1 MKFKNIFKKLHR
13 NKKML
18 PTSTST
24 SENEYESRDNFPF
37 KVSEGVSTPYD
48 EGSGQGTPVV
58 VGPPNWQGL
67 VKNNVSLWNDKL
79 ENKKQV
85 SFNVDTEDTVSE
97 ESEEVV
103 TINRQNSI
111 RRAEVKTPC
120 CSLCDNSDD
129 TQLIVLECKHS
140 FHIKCLAEIDHD
152 DSKNYMVLDN
162 TFFKDRKCI
171 TCNYTIDTAELMYIH
186 SKYTKNI
193 KETINDCDSTIKN
206 LENQLRKV
214 KEQMKKS
221 FECKQKLE
229 YSQNKSKQLIIMLN
243 TEID

>member
-1 MKFKNIFKKLHR
+1 MKFKNMFKKSHR
-13 NKKML
+13 NTKML
-18 PTSTST
+18 PTT
-24 SENEYESRDNFPF
+24 EEYESKDNFPF
-37 KVSEGVSTPYD
+37 KVSEGVFTDAGRASEQVSTPDD
-48 EGSGQGTPVV
+48 ETSQSSS
-58 VGPPNWQGL
+58 PNWQGL
-67 VKNNVSLWNDKL
+67 VKNNVSLWNEK
-79 ENKKQV
+79 NKKQV
-85 SFNVDTEDTVSE
+85 LFKDTEDTVSE

-103 TINRQNSI
+103 TTINRQNSI

-120 CSLCDNSDD
+120 CSLCDNTND

-162 TFFKDRKCI
+162 AFFKDRKCI
-171 TCNYTIDTAELMYIH
+171 TCNYTIDTTELMYIH

-193 KETINDCDSTIKN
+193 KDTINDCDITIKD
-206 LENQLRKV
+206 LENKLRKV

-229 YSQNKSKQLIIMLN
+229 FSQNKSKQLIIMLN